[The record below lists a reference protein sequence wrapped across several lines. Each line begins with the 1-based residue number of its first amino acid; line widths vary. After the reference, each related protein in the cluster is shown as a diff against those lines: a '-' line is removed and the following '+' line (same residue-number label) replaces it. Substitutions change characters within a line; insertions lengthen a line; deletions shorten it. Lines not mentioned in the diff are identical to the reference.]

1 MLNIGL
7 IAAKENTSRSK
18 NRFMSANSREIGLFL
33 ILVVL
38 AVFVQF
44 RSGGKFLTLG
54 NINDMLA
61 ETAVL
66 AILSIGM
73 MMVIITTGI
82 DLSIGATMA
91 LSAMV
96 ATNVMKSNLSRGGF
110 FTNTFVI
117 IVISV
122 IVGCV
127 CGFLV
132 GLLVSR
138 LHIPPIIATLGMMN
152 IFRGATYLVSN
163 GSWVLQKDM
172 TQSFMNLATGRIL
185 GLNNLVWIAIALY
198 IIAYFF
204 MNYTRKGRQIYAV
217 GNDEESARVS
227 GINTKNTLVL
237 VYTIM
242 GALAGLA
249 GILYVCKYAAAQ
261 GETATGYE
269 MNVIAACV
277 LGGVS
282 IAGGTGK
289 VHGVLLGALLF
300 GMLNNALPLINI
312 SPFWQE
318 AIRGAVILVSVLA
331 NIMLQRRMAHQ
342 ALERRT
348 M

>member
-1 MLNIGL
+1 MINIGMVKPP
-7 IAAKENTSRSK
+7 AEGTQHK
-18 NRFMSANSREIGLFL
+18 NRFFSANSRELGLLL

-38 AVFVQF
+38 AVFVQL
-44 RSGGKFLTLG
+44 RSGGRFLTLG

-91 LSAMV
+91 LSAMIS
-96 ATNVMKSNLSRGGF
+96 TNVMKANLDKGGF

-117 IVISV
+117 ILISV
-122 IVGCV
+122 LVGTV
-127 CGFLV
+127 CGLIIGF
-132 GLLVSR
+132 LVSR
-138 LHIPPIIATLGMMN
+138 LHILPIIATLGMMN
-152 IFRGATYLVSN
+152 IFRGATYLVS
-163 GSWVLQKDM
+163 GGEWVLQKDM
-172 TQSFMNLATGRIL
+172 TKDFMNLATGKFL
-185 GLNNLVWIAIALY
+185 GLNNLVWIAIVLY
-198 IIAYFF
+198 IAAWLF
-204 MNYTRKGRQIYAV
+204 MNYTRRGRQIYAV

-227 GINTKNTLVL
+227 GINTKSTLVI

-261 GETATGYE
+261 SETATGYE

-289 VHGVLLGALLF
+289 VQGVLLGALLF

-318 AIRGAVILVSVLA
+318 AIRGAVILISVLA
-331 NIMLQRRMAHQ
+331 NILLQRRMAHK
-342 ALERRT
+342 ALERRAL
-348 M
+348 